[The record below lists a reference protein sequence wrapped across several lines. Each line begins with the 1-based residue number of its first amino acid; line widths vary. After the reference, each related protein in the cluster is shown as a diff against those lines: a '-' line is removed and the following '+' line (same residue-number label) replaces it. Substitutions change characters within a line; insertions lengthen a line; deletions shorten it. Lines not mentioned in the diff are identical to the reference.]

1 MKLLLFPV
9 KSQSGVVYKSV
20 AYKKGKKDI
29 ALFCSL
35 LNFKKWLSFVILFCI
50 YPDYH
55 WGNIAKKML
64 SKVGG
69 SVKIYKRGMAKW
81 GKLSMEGGLQT
92 FPTRSTNLSL
102 FAKSAWVFE
111 SISPEAIPGGLL
123 GVQFHQKTI

>member
-1 MKLLLFPV
+1 M
-9 KSQSGVVYKSV
+9 
-20 AYKKGKKDI
+20 
-29 ALFCSL
+29 
-35 LNFKKWLSFVILFCI
+35 ILFCI

-55 WGNIAKKML
+55 WCNIAKKML

-69 SVKIYKRGMAKW
+69 SVKIYKGGMAKW

-92 FPTRSTNLSL
+92 FPTLWSTNLSL

-123 GVQFHQKTI
+123 GVQFRQKAI